1 MIYWKLALAVG
12 LPAATVFIV
21 LLVLIYNLLCH
32 DTTKHEHLRHGHG
45 DHAHT
50 RHSHANPYSSYAKH
64 NNQGKLFTTLN
75 KSRKDHFDAALR
87 HSSKVASVWRTTY
100 PIKPFDWSEHPALVA
115 EAVEHGWS
123 AFAFTHT
130 CATCPVPV
138 NFWDMCTSCSH
149 KHEYEPD
156 TTWEVGS
163 GSEYMQT
170 LWLNPGLMLRKE
182 NHVALVQALQAAL
195 PLPGPPLG
203 SLSFPQEGYY
213 EITVLAEGPEKIA
226 EAPRRSF
233 AENEHVKLM
242 SKHLLSGK
250 HLGSEVPADETPDGS
265 GKQQLTKEMS
275 KSSKLAETFQTLS
288 SHIEFC
294 KFSSKENS
302 SVDNLQ
308 SIAIGLAAGGAPPF
322 RLPGFDYGSVGFH
335 SNGRVYLNGALH
347 VDQETRVSAPNC
359 SWGAV
364 KTTVGCGF
372 DPLSKKVFFTL
383 NGVRVYDLFAS
394 SIEFGHP
401 LFPVVAATYD
411 VKILVNFGQSSF
423 EYAPANSHRV
433 SDPCFRR
440 PYSRSGKNG
449 SVNED
454 SGDLFSM
461 GRIDSQWFTGAQS
474 PCSEDLQHRQVFS
487 EADSDLFEIVLDSR
501 VN

>member
-1 MIYWKLALAVG
+1 MLHWKFALAVG
-12 LPAATVFIV
+12 LPAAAVVIV
-21 LLVLIYNLLCH
+21 LLVAIYNLFCCYNI
-32 DTTKHEHLRHGHG
+32 TKRRGLG
-45 DHAHT
+45 D
-50 RHSHANPYSSYAKH
+50 RGCVWHSHVNPYSSYGRH
-64 NNQGKLFTTLN
+64 NSQGNLFIN
-75 KSRKDHFDAALR
+75 SHKIRKDPLDAALR

-123 AFAFTHT
+123 AFAFTYT
-130 CATCPVPV
+130 CSSCPAPV

-149 KHEYEPD
+149 KHDYEPD
-156 TTWEVGS
+156 ITWEVGS
-163 GSEYMQT
+163 GSEYMQK
-170 LWLNPGLMLRKE
+170 LWLNPGLVPRKE
-182 NHVALVQALQAAL
+182 SYVVLVQALQAAL

-213 EITVLAEGPEKIA
+213 EITVLAEGSA
-226 EAPRRSF
+226 EAPRSSF

-250 HLGSEVPADETPDGS
+250 HLGSEVPTNETLDGS

-275 KSSKLAETFQTLS
+275 KSFKLAETFQNLS
-288 SHIEFC
+288 SHIEFS
-294 KFSSKENS
+294 KFSSKENHLVES
-302 SVDNLQ
+302 LQ

-322 RLPGFDYGSVGFH
+322 RLPGFDCGSVGFH
-335 SNGRVYLNGALH
+335 SNGHIYLNGALH
-347 VDQETRVSAPNC
+347 VEQEPRVPAMSR

-372 DPLSKKVFFTL
+372 DPLAKKVYFTAD
-383 NGVRVYDLFAS
+383 GAHVYDLLAS
-394 SIEFGHP
+394 SIEFGYP
-401 LFPVVAATYD
+401 LFPIVAANYD
-411 VKILVNFGQSSF
+411 VKLLINFGQSPF

-440 PYSRSGKNG
+440 PNSRSAKNG
-449 SVNED
+449 FVNED

-461 GRIDSQWFTGAQS
+461 GRIDSQWFTGVQS
-474 PCSEDLQHRQVFS
+474 PTSEDLQHRHVFS
-487 EADSDLFEIVLDSR
+487 EADSDLFEIVLDPR